1 MKIYAFSTP
10 LPSLNMIDMAI
21 SHARECLF

>member
-1 MKIYAFSTP
+1 MNIYAFSTP
-10 LPSLNMIDMAI
+10 LPSLNTIDMAI